1 MVDFN
6 INDAVND
13 TKPRSLWRH
22 ADFLK
27 LWTGQTISE
36 LGSRITRDGVP
47 MAAVL
52 VLGAAPAQMGFL
64 TAVSAASTLL
74 FGLIAGVLVD
84 RMRRRPIMIS
94 ADIIRAALLATIPL
108 AAIAHRLTM
117 AQLYAV
123 AALTGFCTVFFDVA
137 YQSYMPSLVGKENL
151 LEGNSK
157 LATSSAIAE
166 IAGPGVTGVLVQLI
180 TAPIAILFDAISFL
194 FSAACVSLIR
204 KPERSH
210 EHTDVVPH
218 PIAGLRFVFHHPVLR
233 PIAGFMITLFFF
245 FGLIGP
251 LYVLYAIRDL
261 HIDPARI
268 GLIISVGGI
277 GAMIGAQLAPR
288 LSRRF
293 GIGRALL
300 IGTLGMAAGNSLI
313 PMAHGTLPMIISFL
327 VVQQLVGDTSL
338 SIFFINELTLRQSVA
353 PSEVL
358 GRVNAAMQLA
368 SRGVFPI
375 GALCSG
381 VVTGIVGVRA
391 TLAIGISGVAI
402 SSLWLLSPAVR
413 RLRQIDPHKADSH

>member
-6 INDAVND
+6 TNDAA
-13 TKPRSLWRH
+13 TGTPRRSLWRH

-64 TAVSAASTLL
+64 TAVSAASTLV

-84 RMRRRPIMIS
+84 RVRRRPIMIS
-94 ADIIRAALLATIPL
+94 ADIARAALLATIPL

-166 IAGPGVTGVLVQLI
+166 IAGPGLTGVLVQLI

-194 FSAACVSLIR
+194 FSAACVSFIR
-204 KPERSH
+204 KPEPGH
-210 EHTDVVPH
+210 ERTGDLPH

-245 FGLIGP
+245 VGMIGP

-268 GLIISVGGI
+268 GLVISVGGI
-277 GAMIGAQLAPR
+277 GAMIGSTLAPR
-288 LSRRF
+288 ISRKF

-313 PMAHGTLPMIISFL
+313 PMAHGTLPMVLSFL
-327 VVQQLVGDTSL
+327 VIQQLVGDTSL
-338 SIFFINELTLRQSVA
+338 SVFFINELTLRQSVT
-353 PSEVL
+353 PNEVL

-368 SRGVFPI
+368 SRGVYPI
-375 GALCSG
+375 GALFCG
-381 VVTGIVGVRA
+381 VITGAVGVRA
-391 TLAIGISGVAI
+391 TLAIGISGIAV

-413 RLRQIDPHKADSH
+413 RLRKADPH